1 MALKDILL
9 IIDTN
14 RPCKTRLDMAINIAQ
29 EHQAHVTGL
38 HIETHTHF
46 PPPDG
51 SPVLTLDERQLLF
64 EQKISQAGLCG
75 KWISVELVSSGAGTV
90 EIVSQYA
97 HYSDLVIVGQARQG
111 WRDSSFP
118 VDFLEQLLTKAGRPV
133 LMVPYSGT
141 VTTVGKRVLATW
153 MEGPIT
159 TRALH
164 DGMPFLEKAEHV
176 TILAI
181 DPPEQFREGNEQL
194 RSHLARHAISA
205 RIEQVPKGDL
215 SVGEIILNQATD
227 GGSDLVIVGAK
238 IHRSW
243 VSLDL
248 GPIVKYLLKHMT
260 VPILVSC

>member
-1 MALKDILL
+1 
-9 IIDTN
+9 
-14 RPCKTRLDMAINIAQ
+14 
-29 EHQAHVTGL
+29 
-38 HIETHTHF
+38 
-46 PPPDG
+46 
-51 SPVLTLDERQLLF
+51 
-64 EQKISQAGLCG
+64 
-75 KWISVELVSSGAGTV
+75 
-90 EIVSQYA
+90 
-97 HYSDLVIVGQARQG
+97 
-111 WRDSSFP
+111 
-118 VDFLEQLLTKAGRPV
+118 
-133 LMVPYSGT
+133 
-141 VTTVGKRVLATW
+141 
-153 MEGPIT
+153 
-159 TRALH
+159 
-164 DGMPFLEKAEHV
+164 MPFLEKAEHV